1 MNQAVLAEKFEL
13 IRKYEQQFSFR
24 VANGMISKPAVSVWM
39 VLLPFLFVY
48 YMYQVQRYKT
58 DVPAFADGFMRTK
71 QAALDLAMATLR
83 SDRPPTSAE
92 TETECRDEATPP
104 VAAVKTGQQAEVAL
118 LDEHYRL
125 LLAADGPDYASLL
138 TSVYPT
144 KADYLA
150 FLERLQA
157 TEGDVN
163 QAVIAAFHEN
173 PEGRETVQ
181 KMEKTARA
189 LRQAELKKF
198 YG

>member
-1 MNQAVLAEKFEL
+1 MNHAVLTEKFEL
-13 IRKYEQQFSFR
+13 IRKYEQQFAFR

-71 QAALDLAMATLR
+71 QAALDLALATLR
-83 SDRPPTSAE
+83 NDRPPTPA
-92 TETECRDEATPP
+92 ETECRDEATPM
-104 VAAVKTGQQAEVAL
+104 VEAVKAGQQAEVAL

-138 TSVYPT
+138 TCVYPT

-157 TEGDVN
+157 MEGDVN
-163 QAVIAAFHEN
+163 KAVIEAFHEN
-173 PEGRETVQ
+173 QEGRETVK
-181 KMEKTARA
+181 KMEKTARS
-189 LRQAELKKF
+189 LRETELKKF